1 MVIIC
6 YLKSELMGCS
16 TADALQT
23 FLSSICDI
31 DKSEILQ
38 VSSDGP
44 NVNLLFLDKL
54 NEQRKEE
61 ELDTLT
67 RYWNLWSTHHSSL
80 KAGTKVSDWELNNFW
95 KAMWSFLHG
104 PPTNQATHEN
114 ITETLDYPLQF
125 CGHRWCEN
133 ETRARKA
140 ESLFDGYKNFVTYL
154 SSLKNCKQPD
164 PKNKSWQRS
173 ITMIHDPVLPGKL
186 KFFKVVSEKSNAF
199 LRCFQTDK
207 LMVPFMATIL
217 KDIVHDLLSRIVLKD
232 LLKNCGTL

>member
-67 RYWNLWSTHHSSL
+67 RYWNL
-80 KAGTKVSDWELNNFW
+80 
-95 KAMWSFLHG
+95 
-104 PPTNQATHEN
+104 
-114 ITETLDYPLQF
+114 
-125 CGHRWCEN
+125 
-133 ETRARKA
+133 
-140 ESLFDGYKNFVTYL
+140 
-154 SSLKNCKQPD
+154 
-164 PKNKSWQRS
+164 
-173 ITMIHDPVLPGKL
+173 
-186 KFFKVVSEKSNAF
+186 
-199 LRCFQTDK
+199 
-207 LMVPFMATIL
+207 
-217 KDIVHDLLSRIVLKD
+217 
-232 LLKNCGTL
+232 